1 MQKVKRDQQGSGR
14 QEELDDM
21 LKEALALPGVK
32 EVMKVYHGWVNVSS
46 IHESYLQARTPREN
60 ATTTDHSNAV

>member
-1 MQKVKRDQQGSGR
+1 
-14 QEELDDM
+14 M

-60 ATTTDHSNAV
+60 ATITDHSNAV